1 MNDDMYELG
10 QMAYKAVTIEGSE
23 KWESLS
29 KIHKWYWACIEKKIR
44 NDEREA
50 CAKVCEAMIDPV
62 SAAWRDK
69 RPDEA
74 AEFDASDAGKQACA
88 DAIRMRSNK

>member
-1 MNDDMYELG
+1 MTGRLERLSFAALCELLPADVNWG
-10 QMAYKAVTIEGSE
+10 DTLTPDILREVVLAA
-23 KWESLS
+23 ES
-29 KIHKWYWACIEKKIR
+29 R
-44 NDEREA
+44 EREA